1 MWDKYLFWNGL
12 NERTETK
19 KKQVET
25 EVLNKKSEDLLAPS
39 LLSNSK
45 FLWPHFA
52 KATYRKSTASPK
64 LCIAVGA
71 FTHSDDIIQVTI
83 SQ

>member
-1 MWDKYLFWNGL
+1 MKGQKL
-12 NERTETK
+12 

-25 EVLNKKSEDLLAPS
+25 GVLNKNSEDLLAPS
-39 LLSNSK
+39 LLSNLK

-52 KATYRKSTASPK
+52 KATYRKFAAFPK

>member
-1 MWDKYLFWNGL
+1 MKGQKL
-12 NERTETK
+12 

-25 EVLNKKSEDLLAPS
+25 GVLNKTSEDLLAPS
-39 LLSNSK
+39 LLSNLK

-52 KATYRKSTASPK
+52 KATYRKSAASPK